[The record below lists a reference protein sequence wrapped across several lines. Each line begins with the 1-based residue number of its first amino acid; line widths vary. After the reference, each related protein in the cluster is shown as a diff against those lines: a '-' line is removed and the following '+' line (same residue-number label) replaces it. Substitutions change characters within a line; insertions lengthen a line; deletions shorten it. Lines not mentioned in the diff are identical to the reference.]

1 MIKRGID
8 VVGSII
14 LLFILSIPM
23 GILYMVLMIHFKGN
37 PIFASMRAKYQG
49 EGFVIYKFKT
59 MRDLLDDNNEPL
71 PDDKRITTFG
81 HWIRRWS
88 LDELPQLINVIK
100 GDMSLVGPR
109 PLLLEYNDLY
119 TEEEHKRLD
128 MKPGMTGWAQVN
140 GRNSLDWK
148 TKFQMDVLYVTKYS
162 LLFDLKI
169 ILLTV
174 KILFK
179 REGIN
184 QDGYISAER
193 YRSQ

>member
-8 VVGSII
+8 IVMSII
-14 LLFILSIPM
+14 LLLILSIPM
-23 GILYMVLMIHFKGN
+23 GILYIVLMIHFKGN
-37 PIFASMRAKYQG
+37 PIFTSIRAKYHG

-59 MRDLLDDNNEPL
+59 MHNLLDANKEPL
-71 PDDKRITTFG
+71 PDNKRITTFG

-88 LDELPQLINVIK
+88 LDELPQLINVLK
-100 GDMSLVGPR
+100 GDMSLIGPR

-119 TEEEHKRLD
+119 TKEEHKRLD

-148 TKFQMDVLYVTKYS
+148 TKFQMDILYVTKYS

-169 ILLTV
+169 MLLTIKV
-174 KILFK
+174 LFK

-193 YRSQ
+193 YRNR